1 MTWKEKLQEASF
13 RNVPFG
19 VDTAEL
25 TGGRRTATHEFPG
38 KDINFI
44 EDIGRVTREFSIE
57 AFLVGDNYQDARDLL
72 LEAVEKKGEGELI
85 HPYYGRLNV
94 IVSGQVRVQESSRD
108 GGYAKITITFSETE
122 APKYPAVVADTKAS
136 LLAQVSAAINSALAI
151 FKKAFSI
158 FQKAQGIVDGVS
170 ATINIAILAI
180 QEAKSY
186 GRRALDFQNAIQN
199 LKNNTLALALEV
211 NPLANIM
218 MILLT
223 GGEGLA
229 EVLENLKLKDFGK
242 DELITEPNKAA
253 LTSFVQQLAVIG
265 AARAVAG
272 VEFTNLDDA
281 VKLRSQL
288 SAALDELMA
297 SADEELYPDIWN
309 LRCSVIADIDARA
322 MNLPRVVEITL
333 LAVQPVLC
341 LAYDLYEDVDRAA
354 EIVSKNINIIHPG
367 MVPAGV
373 PIEVLSRG

>member
-1 MTWKEKLQEASF
+1 MGWKEKLQDASF
-13 RNVPFG
+13 RGVPFL

-25 TGGRRTATHEFPG
+25 TGGRRTAVHEFPG

-44 EDIGRVTREFSIE
+44 EDIGRSTREFSIE
-57 AFLVGDNYQDARDLL
+57 AFVLGDDYQDARDLL

-94 IVSGQVRVQESSRD
+94 IASGQIRVQESSKD
-108 GGYAKITITFSETE
+108 GGYARITVTFSETE
-122 APKYPAVVADTKAS
+122 VPKYPVISTDTKVS
-136 LLAQVSAAINSALAI
+136 LLAQANAAINSGLAI

-170 ATINIAILAI
+170 ATLNNATLAI

-186 GRRALDFQNAIQN
+186 GRRVLDFQNAIQN
-199 LKNNTLALALEV
+199 LKNNALMLALEV
-211 NPLANIM
+211 DPLTNTLLV
-218 MILLT
+218 LLT
-223 GGEGLA
+223 EGETLSD
-229 EVLENLKLKDFGK
+229 VLENLKLKDFGK

-253 LTSFVQQLAVIG
+253 LTVLIQQLAVIG

-272 VEFTNLDDA
+272 VEFTNMDDA
-281 VKLRSQL
+281 IKLRSQL
-288 SAALDELMA
+288 SEALDELMA
-297 SADEELYPDIWN
+297 GADEDFYPSVWA

-322 MNLPRVVEITL
+322 MNLPHVVEITL
-333 LAVQPVLC
+333 PIVQPVLN
-341 LAYDLYEDVDRAA
+341 LAYDLYEDVDRAE
-354 EIVSKNINIIHPG
+354 EIVARNINIIHPG